1 MKMRNTKALLLA
13 VMMLASMLLMCA
25 CAGDATPT
33 TGGNGGTEPTS
44 ANAVY
49 KVTLADA
56 IGTAYNS
63 NIVVS
68 FLQNGEPVGM
78 QPVDANG
85 VAAKELPRGEYTIEL
100 TITDGK
106 TYHYDASQVK
116 LTAETTEATLTMA
129 NMPLNDSE
137 ELFHNDEYHHA
148 PYVEAGCTYLELTG
162 GVRNY
167 CIFTPKQSGVYTVT
181 LHNAEGEVGYYGG
194 TFFVLDHNAGTVV
207 DGGIE
212 LSVSNG
218 QIGTDGDGGTTKMVI
233 GIDVAEGVT
242 DCVLSIARTS
252 DYKPT
257 PQESEWVNYFSAYN
271 PVKYALPEG
280 LAIQEF
286 DLTSSYTLVL
296 NPADGFYH
304 LNTVD
309 GPIVLVR
316 MNAELSYGGCF
327 GAILSNANVG
337 VYEYDEDGN
346 FTQRVSFNSVLHKY
360 LGDLSTSMGSYKYE
374 NTKLDDA
381 YGVYPLNEDL
391 MYIIQTYGTF
401 KGWWDRESDNYLF
414 AGLPGV
420 NVESAWLFM
429 CCYAQ

>member
-1 MKMRNTKALLLA
+1 M
-13 VMMLASMLLMCA
+13 
-25 CAGDATPT
+25 
-33 TGGNGGTEPTS
+33 
-44 ANAVY
+44 
-49 KVTLADA
+49 ADKKRL
-56 IGTAYNS
+56 I
-63 NIVVS
+63 
-68 FLQNGEPVGM
+68 
-78 QPVDANG
+78 DANKIKYTEYRG
-85 VAAKELPRGEYTIEL
+85 GGGREYPENVVTEDEIAKVKVGFIFLHDENSTYDLNFINAAKEACETLGVEYEVKVNIPESEAC
-100 TITDGK
+100 
-106 TYHYDASQVK
+106 YDAA
-116 LTAETTEATLTMA
+116 AELV
-129 NMPLNDSE
+129 D
-137 ELFHNDEYHHA
+137 
-148 PYVEAGCTYLELTG
+148 AGCTYMELTG
-162 GVRNY
+162 GIRNY
-167 CIFTPKQSGVYTVT
+167 CIFTPKQSGVYKVS

-194 TFFVLDHNAGTVV
+194 TFFVLDSNSGTVV

-212 LSVSNG
+212 LTVSNG

-242 DCVLSIARTS
+242 DCVLSIIRIG
-252 DYKPT
+252 DYKPS

-271 PVKYALPEG
+271 PVKYTLPEG
-280 LAIQEF
+280 LTIQEF

-296 NPADGFYH
+296 NAADGFYH
-304 LNTVD
+304 LNTAD

-327 GAILSNANVG
+327 GAILSNTNVG
-337 VYEYDEDGN
+337 VYEYDEEGN

-391 MYIIQTYGTF
+391 MYIIQTYGTY

-414 AGLPGV
+414 ATLPGV
-420 NVESAWLFM
+420 NAETAWLFM